1 MIFKVDKKCHGELI
15 EVWEK
20 SVRATHDFLSEKNIE
35 DIKKKFLCILMQ
47 WKCTVLKTV
56 KEG

>member
-20 SVRATHDFLSEKNIE
+20 SVKRTPDF
-35 DIKKKFLCILMQ
+35 FF
-47 WKCTVLKTV
+47 
-56 KEG
+56 